1 MLPVLQAT
9 QARLD
14 ALEADNDAG
23 DALAADSD
31 DEEVV
36 IESDDEGARG
46 QGWQLRVGEARKAS
60 RCMGYGFSARCGM
73 CIHKVART
81 CLHLTVSLQAVAVP
95 LQSLDLVQG
104 SRSAL

>member
-36 IESDDEGARG
+36 IESDDEGGRG

-60 RCMGYGFSARCGM
+60 RRASAQDVGCAFTKLRGHAFISQPAC
-73 CIHKVART
+73 K
-81 CLHLTVSLQAVAVP
+81 Q
-95 LQSLDLVQG
+95 
-104 SRSAL
+104 